1 MSIEPRVYFD
11 ACCFI
16 DLAMSQLSLPI
27 QAEREPHIFYCRKLL
42 EAARSKDAYVF
53 TSTLSVVECTH
64 VKDTRKPENDRVLM
78 TDEVKRLFH
87 GMLMSGSGRSGVMPV
102 QPTPKILEAARD
114 LKWVHNASI
123 HPMDAIHVATALA
136 MKCTHFIT
144 TDGLKSVEI
153 LKTLNLAVCAADDV
167 AHLLPDRYKQLA
179 LGCPHARAI
188 SGTRTPAL

>member
-1 MSIEPRVYFD
+1 MSTEPRVYFD

-16 DLAMSQLSLPI
+16 DLAMSQLSLPV

-64 VKDTRKPENDRVLM
+64 VKDMSKTENDRVVM
-78 TDEVKRLFH
+78 TDEVKRLFR
-87 GMLMSGSGRSGVMPV
+87 GMLLSGSGRSGVMPV
-102 QPTPKILEAARD
+102 QPTPRILEDARD
-114 LKWVHNASI
+114 LKWVHEAWLN
-123 HPMDAIHVATALA
+123 PMDAVHVATALR

-144 TDGLKSVEI
+144 TDGLKSVDI
-153 LKTLNLAVCAADDV
+153 LKTLNLAVCAADDI

-179 LGCPHARAI
+179 LTRQHEQASQRA
-188 SGTRTPAL
+188 